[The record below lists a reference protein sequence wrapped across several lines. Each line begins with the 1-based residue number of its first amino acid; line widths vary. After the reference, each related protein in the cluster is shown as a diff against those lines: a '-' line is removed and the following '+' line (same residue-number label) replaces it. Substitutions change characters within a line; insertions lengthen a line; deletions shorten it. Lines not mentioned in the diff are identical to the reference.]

1 MRMKAYY
8 LIAMFWVSLWVGPP
22 SAFST
27 PPKAMQFKKQAVVDQ
42 QGFGME
48 AFRLLIP
55 KEWRFQGGVSWN
67 MQKFPAEAV
76 IAFRVQSPDGRSLL
90 EHFPHQVCFWSQDP
104 SLRSSYAQTGAEIL
118 TPMSAVDYLR
128 SVFLPRQRQGIGDL
142 KVIESGPLPE
152 LAHQTREIMAYH
164 MGVFNQISPFTF
176 QYELKADAGHL
187 RVQYRWQG
195 QTRVEELT
203 ATINYMTAYFPGMYG
218 PVTAIS
224 WMPQVKS
231 FTAPAQE
238 MTAKAPLFKV
248 MLDTYQENPAWA
260 LAGTRLSATITR
272 NQLRQQ
278 QAIFDQMQQIRRT
291 QQEVS
296 DMIVQGYQARS
307 AAQDRIFD
315 KYSEAVRGV
324 DTYRDPV
331 NDWQVQL
338 PTGMRNAWT
347 NGSEY
352 VFSEESDFNPNIGSN
367 QNWERMERRP

>member
-1 MRMKAYY
+1 MR
-8 LIAMFWVSLWVGPP
+8 LIKYILLWISVFSLIDGATIWAAQPQ
-22 SAFST
+22 S
-27 PPKAMQFKKQAVVDQ
+27 MQFRMQVAVDQ

-55 KEWRFQGGVSWN
+55 VQWRFQGGVAWN
-67 MQKFPAEAV
+67 MNKFPAEAV
-76 IAFRVQSPDGRSLL
+76 IAFKVNSPDGRARL
-90 EHFPHQVCFWSQDP
+90 EHLPHQVCFWSQDP
-104 SLRSSYAQTGAEIL
+104 NLRASYAQTGAEIL
-118 TPMSAVDYLR
+118 PPMSAVDYLR
-128 SVFLPRQRQGIGDL
+128 NVFLQRQRQGTGDL

-152 LAHQTREIMAYH
+152 LAQRTREIMAYH
-164 MGVFNQISPFTF
+164 MSVFNQISPFTF

-187 RVQYRWQG
+187 RAQYRSQG

-203 ATINYMTAYFPGMYG
+203 ATINYMSAYFPGMNG

-224 WMPQVKS
+224 WMPQVKHFS
-231 FTAPAQE
+231 APAQE
-238 MTAKAPLFKV
+238 MNARAPFFKV

-272 NQLRQQ
+272 NQLRNQ
-278 QAIFDQMQQIRRT
+278 QAIFNQMQQIRRT

-296 DMIVQGYQARS
+296 DMIVKGYQARS

-352 VFSEESDFNPNIGSN
+352 LFSEESDFNPNIGGN